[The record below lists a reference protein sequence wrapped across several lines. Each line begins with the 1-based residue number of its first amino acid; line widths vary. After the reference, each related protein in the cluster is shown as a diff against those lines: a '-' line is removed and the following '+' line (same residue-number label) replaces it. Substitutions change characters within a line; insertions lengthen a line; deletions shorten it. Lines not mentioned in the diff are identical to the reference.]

1 MYAIN
6 ENMVKINGVVTDTFE
21 RDVVCGQTA
30 LAVEAGTTGY
40 KGSAYRDNG
49 GRTYISIDCLC
60 GDFNFSPVNDTE
72 GNMIGVKIACCGDDG
87 LNAIMHALEFAQQA
101 INDQRCHVE
110 D

>member
-6 ENMVKINGVVTDTFE
+6 KNRIKINGAIVETFE
-21 RDVVCGQTA
+21 RDVICDETL

-40 KGSAYRDNG
+40 VGCACRDNG
-49 GRTYISIDCLC
+49 GRTYISIECLN
-60 GDFNFSPVNDTE
+60 GDFHFSPVKNSD
-72 GNMIGVKIACCGDDG
+72 GNVVGVKIACCGDDA
-87 LNAIMHALEFAQQA
+87 LNAIMHALEFAEQA